1 VGGLLIVLGATASAI
16 YAQQPVPTGKTNAPA
31 YRLVLPG
38 EQEKNRTTEREH
50 APVYRLVLPEDP
62 PSRPSEIQ
70 PSSPTIT
77 QPGDRL
83 DSRPG
88 STSGNTNRRQI
99 PEIRLEAPARAPAQ
113 PEIHPAGLPAEA
125 SPSLAPLPA
134 TLIPGPRPATL
145 QAGKDETARPP
156 LPSAYVEPLEVPGP
170 ERLFR
175 LESEQQLRE
184 RIRQEQRDHTSR
196 AVFPADMPI
205 AAPSTAYQGR
215 DWPRLVSTIPAPV
228 TRYQPLYFEDK
239 NVERYGWD
247 AGIFQPFLSAGK
259 FYLDLALL
267 PYNLGAQPPWSLEY
281 NAGYG
286 LPGDPEPYRLYLP
299 RCSVTGASLESLAV
313 LGIIALP

>member
-1 VGGLLIVLGATASAI
+1 MGGILLVLGVTASAI
-16 YAQQPVPTGKTNAPA
+16 HAQQAVPPGKTNAPA
-31 YRLVLPG
+31 YRLVLPDD
-38 EQEKNRTTEREH
+38 QEKARTTERKH

-70 PSSPTIT
+70 PSPPTIT
-77 QPGDRL
+77 QSGERP

-88 STSGNTNRRQI
+88 STSSNTTRRQI
-99 PEIRLEAPARAPAQ
+99 PEIRLQAPVSTPVQ
-113 PEIHPAGLPAEA
+113 SKIHPAGLPAEA

-134 TLIPGPRPATL
+134 SLIPGPKPAVL
-145 QAGKDETARPP
+145 QAGKDDTGRPTF
-156 LPSAYVEPLEVPGP
+156 PSAYVEPLEVPGP

-184 RIRQEQRDHTSR
+184 RIRQEQRDHSSR
-196 AVFPADMPI
+196 AVFPADVPI
-205 AAPSTAYQGR
+205 AAPGVVYRGR
-215 DWPRLVSTIPAPV
+215 HWPRLVSTIPASV

-247 AGIFQPFLSAGK
+247 AGIFQPFLSTGK

-281 NAGYG
+281 NAGYA

-299 RCSVTGASLESLAV
+299 RCSVSGASLEALAV